1 MTDLLDPPGTS
12 RRSDA
17 ASRPVAPKPLGIG
30 ALVAGVGASAAVLL
44 GCMVAGLVGWFASD
58 AGSHG
63 NTRDALRVGADGW
76 LLALGA
82 HLQLGAGSGAT
93 TITAVPLGLTLLC
106 LVVAYRL
113 GAWAGAT
120 SAVEDTRTLALGAV
134 VMSGVYGVVAVLTAV
149 LAAIPSAEPS
159 LLRSFVGGFLV
170 ALVGGGAGLF
180 AGSRGVLQR
189 PVLPE
194 VVVAVARGALAA
206 VLLLLAAAALLVTV
220 SLVMHLGTAANVLA
234 RLHTDVAGGLLYT
247 LLVAAV
253 APNAVLLGGAY
264 LLGPGFA
271 VGAGTLVSP
280 SAVVLGPVPAF
291 PLLAALPSTGPAPAW
306 AAGLVAVPVLSAIVG
321 AVLMVR
327 RHPAYGY
334 DTGAARG
341 LGAGALAGVLLT
353 VAVAL
358 SGGAV
363 GPGRMAHVGADLV
376 QTFFAATVAM
386 GIGGLVGGLLATWWA
401 RRRSAVAA
409 R

>member
-12 RRSDA
+12 RSTG
-17 ASRPVAPKPLGIG
+17 SVSGPVAPKPLGIG
-30 ALVAGVGASAAVLL
+30 ALAAGVAASTTVLF
-44 GCMVAGLVGWFASD
+44 GCMVVGLLGWFASD

-63 NTRDALRVGADGW
+63 TTRDALRVGADGW

-82 HLQLGAGSGAT
+82 HLHLTGTTAT
-93 TITAVPLGLTLLC
+93 TITAAPLGLTALC
-106 LVVAYRL
+106 AFVAYRF
-113 GAWAGAT
+113 GVWAGST
-120 SAVEDTRTLALGAV
+120 SAVEDLRTLALGAV
-134 VMSGVYGVVAVLTAV
+134 AMSGVYGVAAVLTAV
-149 LAAIPSAEPS
+149 LAATATAEPS
-159 LLRSFVGGFLV
+159 LLRAFVGGFLV
-170 ALVGGGAGLF
+170 ALLGGGAGLLV
-180 AGSRGVLQR
+180 GSRGVLERR
-189 PVLPE
+189 PAIPE
-194 VVVAVARGALAA
+194 SVVAVGRGAVAS
-206 VLLLLAAAALLVTV
+206 VLLLVAAGAVLVAV
-220 SLVMHLGTAANVLA
+220 SLLMHLGTAANVLA
-234 RLHTDVAGGLLYT
+234 RLHADVAGGLLYT
-247 LLVAAV
+247 VLVAAA
-253 APNAVLLGGAY
+253 APNAALLACAY

-271 VGAGTLVSP
+271 VGAGTLVAP

-401 RRRSAVAA
+401 RRR
-409 R
+409 

>member
-82 HLQLGAGSGAT
+82 HLQLGSGPGAT
-93 TITAVPLGLTLLC
+93 TVTAVPLGLTLLC
-106 LVVAYRL
+106 LLVAYRL

-149 LAAIPSAEPS
+149 LAAIPTAEPS
-159 LLRSFVGGFLV
+159 LLRSFVGGFLL

-180 AGSRGVLQR
+180 VGSRGILQQR
-189 PVLPE
+189 PVIPE

-247 LLVAAV
+247 VLVAAA
-253 APNAVLLGGAY
+253 APNAVLLGSAY

-306 AAGLVAVPVLSAIVG
+306 AAGLVAVPVVSATVG

-334 DTGAARG
+334 DSGAARG

-358 SGGAV
+358 AGGAV
-363 GPGRMAHVGADLV
+363 GPGRMADVGADPV
-376 QTFFAATVAM
+376 QTLFAATVAM

-401 RRRSAVAA
+401 RRR
-409 R
+409 

>member
-12 RRSDA
+12 RRSEA

-30 ALVAGVGASAAVLL
+30 ALVAGVVASAAVLIA
-44 GCMVAGLVGWFASD
+44 CMVAGLVGWFASD

-82 HLQLGAGSGAT
+82 HLHLSTGSVAT
-93 TITAVPLGLTLLC
+93 TVTAVPLGLTLLC
-106 LVVAYRL
+106 LFVAYRL
-113 GAWAGAT
+113 GVWAGAT

-134 VMSGVYGVVAVLTAV
+134 VMSGVYGVAAVLTAV
-149 LAAIPSAEPS
+149 LAAIPTAEPG

-170 ALVGGGAGLF
+170 AFLGGGAGLLV
-180 AGSRGVLQR
+180 GSRGVLERR
-189 PVLPE
+189 PVVPE
-194 VVVAVARGALAA
+194 VVIAVGRGALAA
-206 VLLLLAAAALLVTV
+206 ILLLVAAAALLVTV

-247 LLVAAV
+247 LLVAAA
-253 APNAVLLGGAY
+253 APNAVLLGSAY

-271 VGAGTLVSP
+271 VGAGTLVAP

-291 PLLAALPSTGPAPAW
+291 PLLAALPATGPAPAW
-306 AAGLVAVPVLSAIVG
+306 AGALVAAPVLSAVIG

-341 LGAGALAGVLLT
+341 LGAGVLAGALLT
-353 VAVAL
+353 AAIGL
-358 SGGAV
+358 AGGAV
-363 GPGRMAHVGADLV
+363 GPGRMAHVGAELFE
-376 QTFFAATVAM
+376 TFVAATVAM

-401 RRRSAVAA
+401 RRR
-409 R
+409 

>member
-12 RRSDA
+12 RRSGA

-82 HLQLGAGSGAT
+82 HLQLGSGSGAT

-106 LVVAYRL
+106 LFVAYRL

-180 AGSRGVLQR
+180 AGSRGVLQQR
-189 PVLPE
+189 PVVPE
-194 VVVAVARGALAA
+194 VVVAVGRGALAA

-253 APNAVLLGGAY
+253 APNAVLLGSAY

-291 PLLAALPSTGPAPAW
+291 PLLAALPSPGPAPAW
-306 AAGLVAVPVLSAIVG
+306 LVAVPVLSAIVG

-334 DTGAARG
+334 DAGAARG

-376 QTFFAATVAM
+376 QTLFAATVAM

-401 RRRSAVAA
+401 RRR
-409 R
+409 